1 MSSQTL
7 YRKYRP
13 QRFADLIGQEHVTRT
28 LQNEITRQQ
37 LSHAYLFS
45 GPRGVGKTTTARL
58 LAKTVNCAK
67 PKAGEPDNTCENC
80 KTIASNQALDILEI
94 DAASYTGVDNIRDVI
109 EQSRFAPS
117 KLPYKVIIIDEVH
130 MLSTAAFNALL
141 KTLEEPP
148 SHCIFILA
156 TTELHK
162 VPETIQ
168 SRCQRFDFHRIADA
182 ALAKRLRG
190 IAKAEDFQ
198 VDDEVI
204 DAVVQAAD
212 GSSRDAE
219 STLGQLFSMGEE
231 HITREHAD
239 LVLPRSNVEA
249 VASYLQM
256 LLADGQHAAITH
268 IQTQLQAGVD
278 MEAFRLDALR
288 LARTCLLAL
297 TLPTELKPVIPATL
311 QSSLSK
317 EHIPAVTRILE
328 KLLMAEQYVQV
339 SPIPSLPLE
348 IATVE
353 LTSASTGANNL
364 FGEPAATTP
373 VPSTPKATKLV
384 APTPAP
390 ANPAPKM
397 AVTKKTQSTGN
408 VDQLWQQ
415 ISVLVG
421 ESEASLSV
429 SCKMVKPMHFD
440 GKVFTL
446 ATPYAFHAERMS
458 SPKAQAAFQK
468 AATTV
473 IGSPVILQVQHDA
486 NATLDTSA
494 PTSQDTPMATIP
506 TATPTKTAN
515 PDQLWDQI
523 VKSASV

>member
-13 QRFADLIGQEHVTRT
+13 QRFADLIGQEHITRT
-28 LQNEITRQQ
+28 LQSEITRQQ

-45 GPRGVGKTTTARL
+45 GPRGVGKTSTARL
-58 LAKTVNCAK
+58 LAKAVNCTK

-80 KTIASNQALDILEI
+80 TTIASNQALDILEI

-148 SHCIFILA
+148 AHCIFILA

-219 STLGQLFSMGEE
+219 STLGQLFSMGEK

-249 VASYLQM
+249 VAAYLQM
-256 LLADGQHAAITH
+256 LLANEQQAAITH

-297 TLPTELKPVIPATL
+297 TLPAERKPVIPGLLQATL
-311 QSSLSK
+311 HK
-317 EHIPAVTRILE
+317 EHILHLTRILE
-328 KLLMAEQYVQV
+328 KLLMAEEYVQV

-353 LTSASTGANNL
+353 LTTSNAASTRL
-364 FGEPAATTP
+364 FGEPAPATPQQVKLTKPAAP
-373 VPSTPKATKLV
+373 VP
-384 APTPAP
+384 PTPAP
-390 ANPAPKM
+390 KKPSP
-397 AVTKKTQSTGN
+397 KKTQSTGN
-408 VDQLWQQ
+408 ADQLWQQ

-429 SCKMVKPMHFD
+429 SCKMVKPIHFD

-473 IGSPVILQVQHDA
+473 IGSPVILQVQHDT
-486 NATLDTSA
+486 NATLDTPA
-494 PTSQDTPMATIP
+494 PTTQDAPMASIP
-506 TATPTKTAN
+506 ASPSSSPAN